1 AGRPGRTGPQ
11 PSPGCGLPV
20 QLARVGEEAHEAAAA
35 ARSGNRFDR
44 RTNWLYGRTVS
55 EAGAGE
61 LQEAVMAFVRA
72 FGLHRPDE
80 TPCRTPVPPSE
91 AHALTVLAAGEPLT
105 QTALA
110 ARLALRKST
119 VSRLVDQLAA
129 RGWVERP
136 ASPDDA
142 RCRLGALTP

>member
-1 AGRPGRTGPQ
+1 M
-11 PSPGCGLPV
+11 
-20 QLARVGEEAHEAAAA
+20 
-35 ARSGNRFDR
+35 
-44 RTNWLYGRTVS
+44 S

-61 LQEAVMAFVRA
+61 LQDAVMAFVRA

-80 TPCRTPVPPSE
+80 TPCGAPVPPSE

-129 RGWVERP
+129 RGWAERRP
-136 ASPDDA
+136 SPGDA
-142 RCRLGALTP
+142 RCRLVALTDAGLDAAEAVGRARRERMARLLDRIPEGERAAVLAALAALTEAARAG

>member
-1 AGRPGRTGPQ
+1 
-11 PSPGCGLPV
+11 
-20 QLARVGEEAHEAAAA
+20 
-35 ARSGNRFDR
+35 
-44 RTNWLYGRTVS
+44 VS

-80 TPCRTPVPPSE
+80 TPCGAPVPPSE

-129 RGWVERP
+129 RGWVERH

-142 RCRLGALTP
+142 RCRLVALTPAGREAAAGVARARRERIARLLDRIPPGQRAGVVEALATLTEAARAD

>member
-1 AGRPGRTGPQ
+1 
-11 PSPGCGLPV
+11 
-20 QLARVGEEAHEAAAA
+20 
-35 ARSGNRFDR
+35 
-44 RTNWLYGRTVS
+44 VS

-80 TPCRTPVPPSE
+80 TPCGTPVPPSE

-129 RGWVERP
+129 RGWVERH

-142 RCRLGALTP
+142 RCRLVALTPAGREAAAGVARARRERIARLLDRIPPGQRAGVVEALATLTEAARAD

>member
-1 AGRPGRTGPQ
+1 M
-11 PSPGCGLPV
+11 
-20 QLARVGEEAHEAAAA
+20 
-35 ARSGNRFDR
+35 
-44 RTNWLYGRTVS
+44 S

-61 LQEAVMAFVRA
+61 LQEAVLAFVRA

-80 TPCRTPVPPSE
+80 TPCGAPVPPSE

-129 RGWVERP
+129 RGWVERH

-142 RCRLGALTP
+142 RCRLVALTPAGREAAAGVARARRERIARLLDRIPPGQRAGVVEALATLTEAARAD